1 MTLAMPDSTI
11 VANLPD
17 GYPAYL
23 GYADGRYNTAAEL
36 AKRFPAAELV
46 LLTVSGQMIDAHG
59 SRVSAGADDELF
71 DLNARDAVGW
81 AWGQLERVPG
91 RLPVIYA
98 SVIGLPGYGMGDVIK
113 AMSAI
118 GMKRSQAKLLSAH
131 YGDGPHICGPATCR
145 LIDVPMDGTQWTT
158 MFKGLNGS
166 DVDMSILADDFFG
179 PPQSETERLV
189 RELGIVK
196 RGDKGAMV
204 WTVQG
209 LCHARRPGAGPL
221 MDGIYGPETMRV
233 VEQLQAAA
241 KLTVDGVVGPLTW
254 PVLLGVA

>member
-1 MTLAMPDSTI
+1 MTIAMPDSVT

-23 GYADGRYNTAAEL
+23 GYIDGRYNTAAEL

-46 LLTVSGQMIDAHG
+46 LLTVDGSTRAAHG
-59 SRVSAGADDELF
+59 AKVDPGVDSELGNLTAAGAVDWVMSAPTAGL
-71 DLNARDAVGW
+71 R
-81 AWGQLERVPG
+81 
-91 RLPVIYA
+91 PVIYA
-98 SVIGLPGYGMGDVIK
+98 SVIGSSGYGMPAVLH
-113 AMSAI
+113 AMKVW
-118 GMKRSQAKLLSAH
+118 GLERQEVRLLSAH

-166 DVDMSILADDFFG
+166 DVDMSMLADDFFG

-189 RELGIVK
+189 RELGIVRQGMTGEAVK
-196 RGDKGAMV
+196 
-204 WTVQG
+204 TVQA
-209 LCHARRPGAGPL
+209 LCNARAPHPVLTIDGVFGPSTH
-221 MDGIYGPETMRV
+221 GV
-233 VEQLQAAA
+233 VVAIQQSAHLA
-241 KLTVDGVVGPLTW
+241 LDGVVGPLTW